1 MSCFSPPPIWRI
13 IGTIVN
19 GWCFCD
25 GFCTCC
31 GSIRCTF
38 DIRICLI
45 IRNDICVWIVW
56 ILVLI
61 GMARVVLWFF
71 LFVVMMAM
79 MMMKWTMKQIWK
91 MEGKWDYI
99 LLIPLFFRI
108 DSCTKFV
115 QTEDDAS
122 CLVLSIALDDSM
134 NSFSGAATFIEEAY
148 VESKHRITN
157 SEWKQSLLFVVMF
170 ILYARN
176 SVMMIFLNSLWEVL
190 YLPICTYLL
199 CLEEAALLSS
209 GLNSCLAGKSKVQIR
224 VALPLYDIHKYM

>member
-157 SEWKQSLLFVVMF
+157 SEWKQSLLFVIF

-176 SVMMIFLNSLWEVL
+176 MCNNVLLELVMRSTVSA
-190 YLPICTYLL
+190 CTNLL
-199 CLEEAALLSS
+199 CLEEAVLLSS
-209 GLNSCLAGKSKVQIR
+209 GLNSCLAGKSKVQEIR
-224 VALPLYDIHKYM
+224 VQLTLYDIHTYM